1 MIISKSIFS
10 VKKVEEITTRRES
23 LHPPIVKSISR
34 QYNQPSMDIHQI
46 IKNEIKYQQHQLK
59 LIPSENYTSPDVM
72 KAVGSVLMNKY
83 AEGYPGKRYYQGN
96 KNMDEVEE
104 HCIHRALKLFK
115 LSPDEWHV
123 NVQAVTGSVANLA
136 VYNAILNPG
145 DKMFAMSLPHGGHLS
160 HGWRLPNG
168 KKISFTSKVYK
179 PNFYKVSPETHR
191 FDYDDIERQAKKIKP
206 QLIISGGTAYPRIL
220 NYKRLGQIAKSVGA
234 YYLADVAHEAG
245 LIAAGV
251 EGNPFPYADFV
262 TMTTRKTL
270 RGPIGS
276 IIFTRKE
283 LAEFLDKSVF
293 PGLQGGPM
301 INSIAGIAVALKEAD
316 TPEFRTYSKQT
327 IINAQV
333 LANELLKNNFDV
345 ITEGTDKHLILLN
358 IVNKQPDGL
367 IAAELLESVDIITN
381 KNTSPY
387 GTGTPWRPSGLRLGT
402 PSITT
407 RGMKEKEMKNVAELI
422 SKTLNTIHFKPGTKK
437 SEIQKASQ
445 NNKELKQIRSEVH
458 NLTAQFPIY
467 QELGD

>member
-1 MIISKSIFS
+1 M
-10 VKKVEEITTRRES
+10 
-23 LHPPIVKSISR
+23 
-34 QYNQPSMDIHQI
+34 NIHQI
-46 IKNEIKYQQHQLK
+46 IKNEIEYQQHQLK

-104 HCIHRALKLFK
+104 LCRHRALKLFK

-123 NVQAVTGSVANLA
+123 NVQTVTGSVANLA
-136 VYNAILNPG
+136 VYNTVLNPG

-160 HGWRLPNG
+160 HGWRLPDG
-168 KKISFTSKVYK
+168 KKISFTSKIYS
-179 PNFYKVSPETHR
+179 PNFYKVSPKTHR
-191 FDYDDIERQAKKIKP
+191 FDYDEIEKQAEKIKP
-206 QLIISGGTAYPRIL
+206 QIIISGGTAYPRII

-234 YYLADVAHEAG
+234 YYLADIAHEAG
-245 LIAAGV
+245 LVASGV
-251 EGNPFPYADFV
+251 EGNPFPHADFV

-283 LAEFLDKSVF
+283 YAELLDKSVF

-316 TPEFRTYSKQT
+316 TPEFRAYSKQT
-327 IINAQV
+327 ITNAQV
-333 LANELLKNNFDV
+333 LAKELLKRKFNV
-345 ITEGTDKHLILLN
+345 ITDGTDKHLILLN
-358 IVNKQPDGL
+358 ITNKQPDGL
-367 IAAELLESVDIITN
+367 IAAKLLEFVDIITN

-407 RGMKEKEMKNVAELI
+407 RGMKEKEMKKIADLI
-422 SKTLNTIHFKPGTKK
+422 SKTLNTIQFKSKTKS
-437 SEIQKASQ
+437 SEIQAAAQ
-445 NNKELKQIRSEVH
+445 NSKKLEQIRKEVH
-458 NLTAQFPIY
+458 NLTSKFPIY
-467 QELGD
+467 QELSS